1 MPGPFFWF
9 LAIVGLAT
17 LAASIRFA
25 FRPEE
30 RTLAVIRPLAA
41 ATLCSAL
48 AAFSLGMANGLTF
61 LTRSLERA
69 GDAAASAQVWRTFIG
84 ALAESPAPLV
94 LGFALLAAVWL
105 LVAVGLRRQ
114 A

>member
-9 LAIVGLAT
+9 VVIVGLVT
-17 LAASIRFA
+17 LAAAVCFA
-25 FRPEE
+25 FRPAE

-41 ATLCSAL
+41 ATTFSSL
-48 AAFSLGMANGLTF
+48 AAFLLGVANGLVA
-61 LTRSLERA
+61 LNRLLERA
-69 GDAAASAQVWRTFIG
+69 PDAAASAQAWRTSISGF
-84 ALAESPAPLV
+84 AESPAPLV
-94 LGFALLAAVWL
+94 LAFALLAVTWL